1 MKINENYKIEAID
14 ERNIVLMERKVPKAE
29 SGKELKKP
37 YWKTE
42 GYYPN
47 VKVALDSLVTKEIN
61 GTGIKCLKT
70 VTDKVKELHKLI
82 EGLNYETARELLEY
96 EKKNKEL
103 EAQIEEMSERILDL
117 EACE

>member
-14 ERNIVLMERKVPKAE
+14 ERNVCIMERKVPKAE
-29 SGKELKKP
+29 LGKEPKKP

-47 VKVALDSLVTKEIN
+47 IEFALKSLVTKEIN
-61 GTGIKCLKT
+61 GTGIKGLKT
-70 VTDKVKELHKLI
+70 VTDKIKELHELI
-82 EGLNYETARELLEY
+82 EGLNYKTAMELLEY
-96 EKKNKEL
+96 KKKNKEL
-103 EAQIEEMSERILDL
+103 EATINEMSERIIDL